1 MAKKLMLSLV
11 VLIVSGFV
19 AWEYKVNIL
28 VWAIPKISNVT
39 IQENIPTTWSKGP
52 DTPVDDNRPNIIL
65 ILADDMGYNDISLH
79 NGGAA
84 DGTLQTKNIDALAK
98 SGIVFTRG
106 YAANAT
112 CAPSRASIMTGKYPT
127 RFGYEFTPIPSL
139 GRTVLGW
146 LAEEDNFELKQ
157 RIDREVVSK
166 MPPFMEQ
173 GMPTEQTTI
182 AEVLKDAG
190 YYTAHIGKWHLGH
203 AYGMDPLNQGFQD
216 SLGLVGPLYLPENH
230 PDVVNAKFDTRID
243 KMIWSNGQYSA
254 TFNEGEIFAPDKYV
268 TDYYTDEA
276 LKVIENNRNRPF
288 FLYLSHWAI
297 HNPLQALRSDYEQ
310 MSHMH
315 GHNLQV
321 YSGMINALDRSVGK
335 IIEKLKELD
344 IYGKTLII
352 FTSDNGGANYIE
364 LEDINKPYRGWKISF
379 FEGGIRVPYIV
390 SWPDEINPGKKSDNA
405 VHHFDIFPTI
415 AKAAGIELSNKIDGV
430 DLLPF
435 INNNSSSKPH
445 KTLFWRSGNHQA
457 VLHENWKYI
466 ISKNENFRWLFDTSA
481 DPTEKN
487 NLVDSYPDVVKQIEE
502 LLVEFNSE
510 QKNPLFPS
518 SYDAPIMID
527 KYDGKEYE
535 EGDEYIY
542 WSN

>member
-1 MAKKLMLSLV
+1 MAKKLMVSLV

-65 ILADDMGYNDISLH
+65 ILADDMGYNDISIH

-98 SGIVFTRG
+98 SGILFTRG

-157 RIDREVVSK
+157 RIDREVVSN

-173 GMPTEQTTI
+173 GMPTEQITI
-182 AEVLKDAG
+182 AEVLRDAG

-203 AYGMDPLNQGFQD
+203 EYGMDPMSQGFQD
-216 SLGLVGPLYLPENH
+216 SLGLVGPLYLPEDH

-243 KMIWSNGQYSA
+243 KMIWGIGQYSA
-254 TFNEGEIFAPDKYV
+254 NFNGGDLFAPDKYV

-276 LKVIENNRNRPF
+276 LKVIENNKNRPF

-297 HNPLQALRSDYEQ
+297 HNPLQALRSDFEQ

-321 YSGMINALDRSVGK
+321 YSGMINSLDRSVGK
-335 IIEKLKELD
+335 IIAKLKELD

-364 LEDINKPYRGWKISF
+364 LNDINKPYRGWKISF
-379 FEGGIRVPYIV
+379 FDGGIRVPYII
-390 SWPDEINPGKKSDNA
+390 SWPDEISPGKKSENA

-415 AKAAGIELSNKIDGV
+415 LRAAGIESTNELDGV
-430 DLLPF
+430 DLMPF
-435 INNNSSSKPH
+435 IKNDSSSKPH

-457 VLHENWKYI
+457 VLHEHWKFI
-466 ISKNENFRWLFDTSA
+466 ISKKENFRWLFDTSA

-487 NLVDSYPDVVKQIEE
+487 NLVDSYPDIVKQIEE

-510 QKNPLFPS
+510 QKDPLFPS